1 MLTIIGR
8 KKILTYFKQM
18 TITYKEDKIRQVLDS
33 SNNTNIQNP
42 LKKHLER
49 NYLEEILEHLL
60 MLLSECWSNPRILQI
75 LPLLLMHWYQDILQF
90 KKS

>member
-60 MLLSECWSNPRILQI
+60 MLLSEC
-75 LPLLLMHWYQDILQF
+75 
-90 KKS
+90 